1 MATRSPWDPWGEM
14 RRLQRD
20 LETLFDRSMGGRR
33 GAAAEEFP
41 PVNVTRGDAGGLV
54 VDVLCP
60 GVDRATLDV
69 TLVGDALTIRGERR
83 AEAVPDNRYH
93 RRERQ
98 VGPFART
105 VRLGDRFDSDRVA
118 ASYRDGILKITLS
131 RAPEAQTRRIT
142 IEG

>member
-20 LETLFDRSMGGRR
+20 LETLFDRSMGRR
-33 GAAAEEFP
+33 AAVAGDYP
-41 PVNVTRGDAGGLV
+41 PVNIMRGDGGGLV
-54 VDVLCP
+54 LEALCP
-60 GVDRATLDV
+60 GVDRATFDV

-98 VGPFART
+98 IGPFART
-105 VRLGDRFDSDRVA
+105 VRLGDRFDPDRVVA
-118 ASYRDGILKITLS
+118 NYRDGLLRITLS
-131 RAPEAQTRRIT
+131 RAPETTARKIT

>member
-1 MATRSPWDPWGEM
+1 MASRSPWDPWGEM

-20 LETLFDRSMGGRR
+20 LETLFDRSMGRR
-33 GAAAEEFP
+33 AVPADEYP
-41 PVNVTRGDAGGLV
+41 PVNVTRGEGGGLI
-54 VDVLCP
+54 VDALCP
-60 GVDRATLDV
+60 GVDRATFDV

-105 VRLGDRFDSDRVA
+105 VRLGDRFDPDRVVA
-118 ASYRDGILKITLS
+118 NYRDGVLRITLS
-131 RAPEAQTRRIT
+131 RAPEARARRIT

>member
-14 RRLQRD
+14 RRLQHD
-20 LETLFDRSMGGRR
+20 LETLFDRSMGRR
-33 GAAAEEFP
+33 AVPADEYP
-41 PVNVTRGDAGGLV
+41 PVNVTRGDNGGLV
-54 VDVLCP
+54 VDALCP
-60 GVDRATLDV
+60 GVDRATFDV

-105 VRLGDRFDSDRVA
+105 VRLGDRFDPERVVA
-118 ASYRDGILKITLS
+118 NYRDGVLRITLS
-131 RAPEAQTRRIT
+131 RAPEAQARRISV
-142 IEG
+142 EG